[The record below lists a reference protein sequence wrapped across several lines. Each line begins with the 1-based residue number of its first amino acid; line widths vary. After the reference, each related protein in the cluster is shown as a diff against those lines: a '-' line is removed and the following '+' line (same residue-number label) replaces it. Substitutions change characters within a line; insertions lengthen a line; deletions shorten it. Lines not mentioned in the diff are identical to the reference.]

1 MSNPSYLQ
9 GRVSCPGGDE
19 GSICPCQQGAFRCP
33 GLPNRALA
41 VMPSPVAF
49 KTLAVSEVEVHL
61 HVVVYSANS
70 ELLLEHRN
78 NQSQDSLFQ
87 WGAPWWLKEKQNK
100 TKKTPHQIL
109 CTDCKGWEWF
119 LPALCLLPHFWD
131 LLFSQHKTSQ
141 GQGTIWWWCK
151 TEPVSSLLFKK
162 HQLKGADLTPCEK
175 RHVLSCGKQI
185 LSRATQF
192 TFNYCKYQREKS
204 FIELADQHTS

>member
-100 TKKTPHQIL
+100 TKKPPTKSSVL
-109 CTDCKGWEWF
+109 TAKAEND
-119 LPALCLLPHFWD
+119 
-131 LLFSQHKTSQ
+131 
-141 GQGTIWWWCK
+141 
-151 TEPVSSLLFKK
+151 SSLLSVYFHTFGTCCSPSTRPARGKAPYGD
-162 HQLKGADLTPCEK
+162 GAK
-175 RHVLSCGKQI
+175 QSLSAAYSSKNI
-185 LSRATQF
+185 
-192 TFNYCKYQREKS
+192 NWRE
-204 FIELADQHTS
+204 QT